1 LGSFFAFFVADESL
15 LSVLFDAFESTFVLF
30 GAGSSFVSFTCFL
43 FEVPFSSNFSVFL
56 PDVASRGS
64 I

>member
-1 LGSFFAFFVADESL
+1 VADESL

-30 GAGSSFVSFTCFL
+30 GAGSSFASSFTCFL

-56 PDVASRGS
+56 PSGVASRGS

>member
-1 LGSFFAFFVADESL
+1 VADESL

-30 GAGSSFVSFTCFL
+30 EAGSSFVSFTCFL
-43 FEVPFSSNFSVFL
+43 FEVPFSSNSSVFS
-56 PDVASRGS
+56 PGGASKGS

>member
-1 LGSFFAFFVADESL
+1 VADESL